1 MFENLKFYCFNFFES
16 GWGSN
21 SEFNLSSNFDK
32 KRKIGALAA
41 IFKQKRWETKTPAST
56 GILREKGAQ
65 DEFQSIWASTE
76 SEFTE
81 NGSVEGTYSRPDLI
95 NK

>member
-32 KRKIGALAA
+32 KRKTSALAA
-41 IFKQKRWETKTPAST
+41 IFKQKRREIKTPAST
-56 GILREKGAQ
+56 LREKGAK

-76 SEFTE
+76 SEFTG

-95 NK
+95 NE